1 MIFVSTSNHPVHL
14 ADKEGKIV
22 SPTAL
27 IPFCE
32 FGGNMSVMGV
42 RIDGF
47 QDPVCAS
54 FRPKV
59 FRNQLCYEVNPNEY
73 ESKLEDGGD
82 TLGLTLLVNVNE
94 DRQYFQTNSKNESK
108 RTEESILH
116 TFDLEEKGDSNVFVG
131 TISIIIMF

>member
-1 MIFVSTSNHPVHL
+1 MEKIGRIV

-47 QDPVCAS
+47 QDPVCTS

-59 FRNQLCYEVNPNEY
+59 FRNQLCYEVDPNEY
-73 ESKLEDGGD
+73 KSKLEDGGD

-131 TISIIIMF
+131 TISIIIIF